1 MFYEEI
7 VGKIRRKAPKLLEGE
22 ILLLIN
28 EGSDTFCEVSR
39 IMPDG
44 LWEFVADGNM
54 YHDLDEFCS
63 AVDEVD
69 VGGLKAEK
77 YGGNTK
83 LIELQG

>member
-7 VGKIRRKAPKLLEGE
+7 VEKIRRKAPKLLEGE
-22 ILLLIN
+22 ILQLSN
-28 EGSDTFCEVSR
+28 EGSDEFCALTR
-39 IMPDG
+39 ILPDG

-54 YHDLDEFCS
+54 YHDYDESCH

-69 VGGLKAEK
+69 VGGAKSEK
-77 YGGNTK
+77 YGGNIK